1 MEQSAPPEAEAQA
14 APPPEPATSAEAAGA
29 AADAAVAEGESVAA
43 EAQKSTEPT
52 SEKAAEGSGDAV
64 EAAGERD
71 AEKQSDA
78 VDGAEDEQPSTPEEQ
93 VEAAAEEK
101 VDAEDEAE
109 EKDETTAAIAEEAR
123 TPDAVSDSEVAEDG
137 AVEAGAVEEAAVVEE
152 VAATEEVATTEKETA
167 FVEDVSATEETA
179 GDATATEEVAPAE
192 DTAAE
197 ESADAVEVAAEVE
210 GTEVAEGADT
220 AEAELEDPLT
230 IVAPTVAALAKSGE
244 EEESTPMGADA
255 PEAPALTIDAK
266 DTIEPAVEEQTSI
279 DGVAVKS
286 LIADGAVATPEGT
299 LQFPQELE
307 LASPAAMPD
316 LLVAAA
322 EAGTEGEN
330 NTATLDSDGKESEQ
344 ESAENAEKTID
355 DANVEDGE
363 HATITAVTESTEKA
377 VPLDANLEEVIKRIR
392 NKLPCELVE
401 VLESGEILVL
411 PKGWSTRQSKTNDGK
426 TYYVSPYGHTQW
438 LRPPM
443 KTGVIYNW
451 VHEIEVTF
459 GQGRLGL
466 NLKQIAGIPGTEFTD
481 LQVHIAEI
489 YKLPNGMAS
498 PAEIYNWSVKPEK
511 RLAVNMRVTMM
522 NGISLTGYTYSEVL
536 ELLARMQRPVRIK
549 FADISKG
556 IVGRVAEEIPHEE
569 TEEGKEARAA
579 RVMQNSLRVEYFQ
592 IMVSYELHKQVWAA
606 TKQHMHLKRL
616 ETEKKCEVMESQVEG
631 EQRHQESMEKERE
644 HLIQEAASLKEMIEQ
659 LDKQAAGEVES
670 PEVLRTSELAQRT
683 AELEKEVTEIIAEN
697 DELQAARVKI
707 EEELDSLQK
716 ELDEYGDL
724 DVDPNGQYEI
734 KFFSPAFLGSMVHR
748 GSIDTR
754 AEDARERLLE
764 KIKTQKDHLEEEI
777 KMEEERTKFVES
789 EIYQFQKQ
797 MDVAA
802 AAVKREDEFISGE
815 RPPQLIFLENKIA
828 LLRKN
833 LRETVAGIAQA
844 TNSGDQQQA
853 DNLSLRRA
861 DLKDDLKTA
870 LDEMR
875 RMENELQVFFD
886 VDQGKKVALQ
896 HADSSIDTVDID
908 AAPHERTSESSR
920 LQNKLI
926 KLQAQLHETVV
937 QLAKAAGEK
946 DEARK
951 SELSKRRLQLKDE
964 MKVVQDQFQVLTN
977 GTLNVSHKSKESY
990 LRPSVVGPPTM
1001 QDVPRRSTGGSR
1013 ASLGGGVRGSVSGT
1027 RASMG
1032 GGRASH
1038 GGNRPSASVQRG
1050 SERYDP
1056 NLSHRSSSSAS
1067 IGSLTQSYNSNSNQ
1081 IPRDGSM
1088 PTMSG
1093 ILRKHPTHSNEKGT
1107 FGNMS
1112 LRGVRERWC
1121 NIEPDGYL
1129 RYYKREG
1136 DREPRGAIPLK
1147 HKSLEILHGKEV
1159 GKPNEFM
1166 ICSPTHQTR
1175 MVAKTHEEM
1184 LKWVKVLELAHTY
1197 FMQQGG
1203 RGSTDGGAAQGSI
1216 SSVSSSADH
1225 LANATSPESA
1235 DAELAYRNKRATLG
1249 F

>member
-1 MEQSAPPEAEAQA
+1 MEQHAPLEADTQA
-14 APPPEPATSAEAAGA
+14 TPPPETEALVAAAEQEAPLASEVAADTAQQQDEQKSDSDAAGNEEEVGTPAEDAEGDGEKDAEAA
-29 AADAAVAEGESVAA
+29 E
-43 EAQKSTEPT
+43 
-52 SEKAAEGSGDAV
+52 EKEQV
-64 EAAGERD
+64 EEQND
-71 AEKQSDA
+71 AEEG
-78 VDGAEDEQPSTPEEQ
+78 VVEQPSTPEEEQ
-93 VEAAAEEK
+93 VAATSVVEETEDNETEAVEEPAEEQEATPPAKAEEVNEEATTPGDVSDAAEE
-101 VDAEDEAE
+101 E
-109 EKDETTAAIAEEAR
+109 
-123 TPDAVSDSEVAEDG
+123 
-137 AVEAGAVEEAAVVEE
+137 
-152 VAATEEVATTEKETA
+152 
-167 FVEDVSATEETA
+167 
-179 GDATATEEVAPAE
+179 
-192 DTAAE
+192 AAE
-197 ESADAVEVAAEVE
+197 EQ
-210 GTEVAEGADT
+210 TEVAEV
-220 AEAELEDPLT
+220 AEEEDAEKLEDPLT
-230 IVAPTVAALAKSGE
+230 IVAPETAPPASVEQE
-244 EEESTPMGADA
+244 EATPMGDDTPEPPTLSIDADA
-255 PEAPALTIDAK
+255 PVEPALEGLT
-266 DTIEPAVEEQTSI
+266 PANGPVLN
-279 DGVAVKS
+279 S
-286 LIADGAVATPEGT
+286 LIADGAVATPEGA

-307 LASPAAMPD
+307 LASPAAMPE

-322 EAGTEGEN
+322 DASGES
-330 NTATLDSDGKESEQ
+330 ASDVLSIDAESKESELAPTQNGEQSQ
-344 ESAENAEKTID
+344 EEGA
-355 DANVEDGE
+355 GE
-363 HATITAVTESTEKA
+363 EGGHATITAVAEPAEKA
-377 VPLDANLEEVIKRIR
+377 TPLDANLEEVLKRIR
-392 NKLPCELVE
+392 NKLPCEIVE

-443 KTGVIYNW
+443 KTGVMYNW
-451 VHEIEVTF
+451 VHQIEVTF
-459 GQGRLGL
+459 GPGRLGL
-466 NLKQIAGIPGTEFTD
+466 NLKQIAGIPGTVFTD

-556 IVGRVAEEIPHEE
+556 IVGRVEEEIPHEE
-569 TEEGKEARAA
+569 TQEGKEARAA
-579 RVMQNSLRVEYFQ
+579 RVMQNSLRMEYFQ
-592 IMVSYELHKQVWAA
+592 IMVSYELHRQVWAA
-606 TKQHMHLKRL
+606 TKRHMNMKML
-616 ETEKKCEVMESQVEG
+616 EMDKKCEVMEAQAEG
-631 EQRHQESMEKERE
+631 EQQHQEALGKEWE
-644 HLIQEAASLKEMIEQ
+644 QLIQEAASLKEVIEQ
-659 LDKQAAGEVES
+659 LDKQAAGEIES
-670 PEVLRTSELAQRT
+670 PEVVRTAALVQRT
-683 AELEKEVTEIIAEN
+683 GELEKEVTDIIAEN
-697 DELQAARVKI
+697 DELQASRAKI

-724 DVDPNGQYEI
+724 DMEVNGQYEI
-734 KFFSPAFLGSMVHR
+734 KFFSPGFLGSMVQR

-764 KIKTQKDHLEEEI
+764 KIKAQRDHLEEDI
-777 KMEEERTKFVES
+777 TMEEERTKFVES
-789 EIYQFQKQ
+789 EIHQFEKQ
-797 MDVAA
+797 MEVAA
-802 AAVKREDEFISGE
+802 EAVKREDAFISGE

-833 LRETVAGIAQA
+833 LRETVAGIAKA
-844 TNSGDQQQA
+844 ANSGDQQQA

-861 DLKDDLKTA
+861 DLKDDLKAA

-875 RMENELQVFFD
+875 RMENELKVFFD
-886 VDQGKKVALQ
+886 VDQGTKVALK
-896 HADSSIDTVDID
+896 HADSSIDTVNVDE
-908 AAPHERTSESSR
+908 APHERLSESSR
-920 LQNKLI
+920 LQNKLTR
-926 KLQAQLHETVV
+926 LQTQLHDTVV
-937 QLAKAAGEK
+937 LLAKAAGEK

-977 GTLNVSHKSKESY
+977 GTLNVAVKAKESY

-1013 ASLGGGVRGSVSGT
+1013 ASLGGGGVRGSVSGN
-1027 RASMG
+1027 RASVG

-1038 GGNRPSASVQRG
+1038 GGTRPSGSAQRA

-1067 IGSLTQSYNSNSNQ
+1067 LASLTQSFDSNSNQ

-1088 PTMSG
+1088 PTLSG

-1147 HKSLEILHGKEV
+1147 HKSLEILYGKEV

-1166 ICSPTHQTR
+1166 VCSSTHQTR
-1175 MVAKTHEEM
+1175 MVAKSQDEM
-1184 LKWVKVLELAHTY
+1184 LKWVKALELAHAY

-1203 RGSTDGGAAQGSI
+1203 QVAG
-1216 SSVSSSADH
+1216 SVSSSVGSSSDH
-1225 LANATSPESA
+1225 LANVTSPESE

>member
-1 MEQSAPPEAEAQA
+1 MDQNAPEAEVQPT
-14 APPPEPATSAEAAGA
+14 PPPEVVVPVEAAQEIEAVDAVATEETPEDSAPAEGEEPAGTLSNA
-29 AADAAVAEGESVAA
+29 AADEDKAETEVPA
-43 EAQKSTEPT
+43 ENE
-52 SEKAAEGSGDAV
+52 AV
-64 EAAGERD
+64 EEQG
-71 AEKQSDA
+71 A
-78 VDGAEDEQPSTPEEQ
+78 VDTNDAGQLEQPSIVEEQ
-93 VEAAAEEK
+93 HAGEGDDAEERG
-101 VDAEDEAE
+101 VLEAETAEAE
-109 EKDETTAAIAEEAR
+109 EEQEDPP
-123 TPDAVSDSEVAEDG
+123 TPDNEDAVSDIEP
-137 AVEAGAVEEAAVVEE
+137 VEEQVAMVKETTEEE
-152 VAATEEVATTEKETA
+152 VKEQ
-167 FVEDVSATEETA
+167 
-179 GDATATEEVAPAE
+179 
-192 DTAAE
+192 
-197 ESADAVEVAAEVE
+197 ADAD
-210 GTEVAEGADT
+210 AEGA
-220 AEAELEDPLT
+220 EKLEDPLT
-230 IVAPTVAALAKSGE
+230 IVIPETASVDAVEVPMPVEADKPEVPALSID
-244 EEESTPMGADA
+244 ADA
-255 PEAPALTIDAK
+255 PAESAA
-266 DTIEPAVEEQTSI
+266 EEQVPI
-279 DGVAVKS
+279 KGFANNLVA
-286 LIADGAVATPEGT
+286 DEAVATPEVG

-307 LASPAAMPD
+307 MPVASPAAAPD
-316 LLVAAA
+316 LLVAASDMMDTENGSEPVAIEA
-322 EAGTEGEN
+322 E
-330 NTATLDSDGKESEQ
+330 SKESEQ
-344 ESAENAEKTID
+344 QEAENGDKNAEGISS
-355 DANVEDGE
+355 E
-363 HATITAVTESTEKA
+363 HATITAVAEGAEKT
-377 VPLDANLEEVIKRIR
+377 PLDANLEEVLARIR
-392 NKLPCELVE
+392 KKLPCEAVE
-401 VLESGEILVL
+401 VMESGEILVL

-459 GQGRLGL
+459 GPGRLGL

-522 NGISLTGYTYSEVL
+522 NGVSLTGYTYSEVL
-536 ELLARMQRPVRIK
+536 ELLARMVRPVRIK

-556 IVGRVAEEIPHEE
+556 IVGRVEEQIPHEE

-579 RVMQNSLRVEYFQ
+579 RVMQNSLRMEYFQ
-592 IMVSYELHKQVWAA
+592 IMVSFELHKQVWAA
-606 TKQHMHLKRL
+606 TKRHTHLQML
-616 ETEKKCEVMESQVEG
+616 EIEKKCEVMETQVEG
-631 EQRHQESMEKERE
+631 EQQHQESLEKERE
-644 HLIQEAASLKEMIEQ
+644 HMVQEAESLKEMIKQ
-659 LDKQAAGEVES
+659 LDQQAAGEIES
-670 PEVLRTSELAQRT
+670 PEVLRTAELALRT
-683 AELEKEVTEIIAEN
+683 GELEKEVIDIIAEN
-697 DELQAARVKI
+697 DELQTARAKT
-707 EEELDSLQK
+707 EETLDNLQR

-764 KIKTQKDHLEEEI
+764 KIKAQCDHLEEEI
-777 KMEEERTKFVES
+777 QMEGERSNFVES

-802 AAVKREDEFISGE
+802 EAVKREDEFISGE
-815 RPPQLIFLENKIA
+815 RPPQMIFLENKIA

-833 LRETVAGIAQA
+833 LHETVVGIAKA
-844 TNSGDQQQA
+844 SNIGDQQQA
-853 DNLSLRRA
+853 DNLSIRRA

-875 RMENELQVFFD
+875 RMENELNVFFD
-886 VDQGKKVALQ
+886 VDQGKPITLQ
-896 HADSSIDTVDID
+896 HADSSIDTVDVD
-908 AAPHERTSESSR
+908 EAPHERMSETSR
-920 LQNKLI
+920 LQNKLAR
-926 KLQAQLHETVV
+926 LQTQLHETVV

-946 DEARK
+946 DETRK

-977 GTLNVSHKSKESY
+977 GTLNVSTKGGDSSV
-990 LRPSVVGPPTM
+990 RPSIAGPPMM

-1013 ASLGGGVRGSVSGT
+1013 ASLGGGVRGSMSGN
-1027 RASMG
+1027 RASI
-1032 GGRASH
+1032 
-1038 GGNRPSASVQRG
+1038 GGNRPSASVAQRV
-1050 SERYDP
+1050 SERFDP
-1056 NLSHRSSSSAS
+1056 SPSRRSSSSAS
-1067 IGSLTQSYNSNSNQ
+1067 MASLTQSHDSNSNQ

-1088 PTMSG
+1088 PKMSG

-1136 DREPRGAIPLK
+1136 DREPRGSIPLK

-1166 ICSPTHQTR
+1166 ISSPTHQTR
-1175 MVAKTHEEM
+1175 IVAKTHEDM
-1184 LKWVKVLELAHTY
+1184 LRWVKMLELAHSY
-1197 FMQQGG
+1197 FMQHNL
-1203 RGSTDGGAAQGSI
+1203 GSADGGHAQG
-1216 SSVSSSADH
+1216 SVSSSVGSNADH
-1225 LANATSPESA
+1225 LANAASPESG
-1235 DAELAYRNKRATLG
+1235 DAELAYRNQRATLG